1 MEGYFPYEWFV
12 APNMLDEQQLP
23 SYDDFYSKLKNSN
36 PLDKK
41 YDDFQKLLNTG
52 ITEEEALKKLGL
64 KTKPPTGSENY
75 NYLKS
80 VWEQEK
86 MTTFRNF
93 LRWYNNK
100 DVVPTLDAMQ
110 KMIEIYHEKGI
121 DITKLGCTL
130 PNLANICLHKSTDYK
145 FNPFF
150 RVIVTCLRK
159 YRKLW
164 PVVP

>member
-1 MEGYFPYEWFV
+1 MKWYFPYEWFD
-12 APNMLDEQQLP
+12 ARNKLDEQQLP
-23 SYDDFYSKLKNSN
+23 SYDDFYCKLKNSN

-41 YDDFQKLLNTG
+41 YDDFQKVLNIG
-52 ITEEEALKKLGL
+52 ITEEEALKKLSL
-64 KTKPPTGSENY
+64 KTNSPTGLENY
-75 NYLKS
+75 NYVKS

-86 MTTFRNF
+86 TTTFRNF
-93 LRWYNNK
+93 LRWFNNK

-110 KMIEIYHEKGI
+110 KMIEFYHDKGI
-121 DITKLGCTL
+121 DMLKLGWTL

-150 RVIVTCLRK
+150 SSDSDLFEKIP
-159 YRKLW
+159 KLW